1 MGPAD
6 LGGADAPGER
16 RGRFGVAVAP
26 TRTTK
31 PALVGA
37 CCALLAAA
45 VDTAPAAAQVAQPAP
60 ASGSASAL
68 AGADPAGEE
77 SPRFRST
84 VRAAM
89 GAPGRASST
98 VSRTELEE
106 RLPRSAPDA
115 LRYEPGVYVQQT
127 AHGQG
132 SAYLRGLTGQQTVML
147 FDGVRLNNSLY
158 RQGPNQYFFT
168 IDSRTIEQI
177 VVQRGAASV
186 RYGSDALGGAIEAI
200 PISPDRSER
209 PPDRSEQTAPGSLRS
224 RVVLHPMAS
233 MRLGSADGEAGG
245 RLQLSGWLGSRVGI
259 LVGGGYR
266 KVGPLIG
273 LPVQNPDQSVRP
285 YPEVPRYLEDGVT
298 QRGTGFSEGTA
309 DARIVIPLGA
319 RDGSDQLVLAV
330 YQYLQTDAPRTDQCP
345 AAFAPLNECL
355 IYEEQFRTLA
365 YSSLRLTPG
374 RAALHRFRA
383 TLSYQLQHEKRRRD
397 RPLDHV
403 VEHFGDDV
411 HSLGVALRA
420 ETQAL
425 SRGPLRLLFRYGT
438 DLYHDRVSSDSSLEV
453 QDLGFTRVWSRGQY
467 ITGSHYTTFGAF
479 AEAESQLWRRLT
491 LRLGGRSGVT
501 AVHVPADPESATRPA
516 DALWVPYAVDAG
528 VELRVIPQ
536 LVLLGNLNQ
545 GFRTPNLDD
554 LSSRQVTGP
563 GYQFEN
569 ASLRP
574 EIALTVEAG
583 ARLTLPVLSVSAF
596 FFNTGMTDAIARSPR
611 NIADCPLTDM
621 GRMGAPGCSTAWSR
635 FQLVNL
641 GGRAVIWGGEA
652 DVLLHLPLRMD
663 LRATVAYAFGEGPNP
678 TPPAPGQARYVA
690 IVPLSRI
697 PPLNGTAELRVRPLR
712 GILLGAALR
721 WALAQDRLAPSDLSD
736 ARIPSGGTPGFAVFD
751 VRAGARLHE
760 LLPGRFLR
768 RAVAMLVLENAG
780 DVAYRY
786 HGSSV
791 NGARSS
797 VQFNLEIEI

>member
-6 LGGADAPGER
+6 LGGADAPGDR
-16 RGRFGVAVAP
+16 RGRAGIGVAP
-26 TRTTK
+26 RRTTE
-31 PALVGA
+31 PVLWSA

-45 VDTAPAAAQVAQPAP
+45 VNTAPAAAQIAQPA
-60 ASGSASAL
+60 SASAS
-68 AGADPAGEE
+68 AQAEGDAAAEAD
-77 SPRFRST
+77 PRFRST
-84 VRAAM
+84 VRAAT

-186 RYGSDALGGAIEAI
+186 RYGSDALGGAIEAL

-209 PPDRSEQTAPGSLRS
+209 PPDRTEQTAPKPLRS

-233 MRLGSADGEAGG
+233 LRLGSADGEAGG
-245 RLQLSGWLGSRVGI
+245 RLQLSGWLGSRVGF

-266 KVGPLIG
+266 SVGQLVG

-330 YQYLQTDAPRTDQCP
+330 YQYLQTDSPRTDQCP

-411 HSLGVALRA
+411 HSLGAALRA
-420 ETQAL
+420 ETQTL
-425 SRGPLRLLFRYGT
+425 SRGPMRLLFRYGT
-438 DLYHDRVSSDSSLEV
+438 DLYHDMVSSDSSLEV

-467 ITGSHYTTFGAF
+467 IGGSRYTTFGAF
-479 AEAESQLWRRLT
+479 AEAESQLWKRLT

-501 AVHVPADPESATRPA
+501 AVHVPADPESATRAA
-516 DALWVPYAVDAG
+516 DQLWVPYAVDAG

-536 LVLLGNLNQ
+536 LVLIGNLNQ

-569 ASLRP
+569 AALRP

-583 ARLTLPVLSVSAF
+583 ARLTLPALSIAAF

-611 NIADCPLTDM
+611 NIADCPLTDT
-621 GRMGAPGCSTAWSR
+621 GRMGAPGCATAWSR

-652 DVLLHLPLRMD
+652 DVLLHLPLHID
-663 LRATVAYAFGEGPNP
+663 LRATVAYAYGEGPNP
-678 TPPAPGQARYVA
+678 TPRAAGQANYAA

-721 WALAQDRLAPSDLSD
+721 WALSQDRLAPSDLSD

-760 LLPGRFLR
+760 LLPGRWLR

-780 DVAYRY
+780 DVPYRY